1 MLGICQVSG
10 TDTASHLSKFQDVF
24 SSKSDPY
31 DPGVLQVS
39 SEATAFD
46 KSSVQLLRIVLW
58 EDTV

>member
-10 TDTASHLSKFQDVF
+10 TGTASQLSKFQDVF

-46 KSSVQLLRIVLW
+46 KSSVQLLRIGL
-58 EDTV
+58 